1 MSYSRIPTR
10 IHPRRRSLMTAKGHR
25 PWQNIL
31 RIQYAKALLASEVI
45 NTRCFHLTTPTPLRS
60 TVTRLKQSIGLS
72 CSPAPALSPLTP
84 LISTEGSQPLFV
96 WAHLENETSG
106 LEPFCFTFL
115 IPNAILRGE
124 ILVMVG
130 GSQWASSHRSGSP
143 PTPKRRGE
151 KNELKGAHRLSFVR
165 LYTKSDFYHGV
176 RLCRYLPSNSHP
188 FNSQFHWVSTTE
200 KNTD

>member
-10 IHPRRRSLMTAKGHR
+10 IHPPRRSLMTEKGHR

-60 TVTRLKQSIGLS
+60 TVTVTRLKQSIGLS
-72 CSPAPALSPLTP
+72 YSPAPALSPLTP

-130 GSQWASSHRSGSP
+130 GSRWAIPPKKGKKKKRIERGSSSLFCTSLH
-143 PTPKRRGE
+143 
-151 KNELKGAHRLSFVR
+151 
-165 LYTKSDFYHGV
+165 
-176 RLCRYLPSNSHP
+176 
-188 FNSQFHWVSTTE
+188 
-200 KNTD
+200 